1 MVSSNG
7 KSMSNNWFEFKQFIV
22 YQDRAAMKVGT
33 DGVLIGAWAQ
43 ADAPQRVLDIGCGT
57 GLIALMVAQRWPEAR
72 IDAIDSDQNA
82 YNQSR
87 ANFENSCWSQR
98 LTAHLVKLQEFESE
112 QSYDLIIS
120 NPPYFVN
127 SLKNSDS
134 SKSAARHTDSLSHAE
149 LLEHAARLL
158 SDIGRF
164 ALILP
169 ADLKTELLRE
179 SQQVGLWAHRVTDVL
194 DREDRNPIRIMVEF
208 RKYICSQPIVDRL
221 IIRDL
226 TSNDYTEQYKS
237 LTRDFYLKF

>member
-1 MVSSNG
+1 M
-7 KSMSNNWFEFKQFIV
+7 
-22 YQDRAAMKVGT
+22 
-33 DGVLIGAWAQ
+33 
-43 ADAPQRVLDIGCGT
+43 
-57 GLIALMVAQRWPEAR
+57 
-72 IDAIDSDQNA
+72 
-82 YNQSR
+82 
-87 ANFENSCWSQR
+87 
-98 LTAHLVKLQEFESE
+98 
-112 QSYDLIIS
+112 
-120 NPPYFVN
+120 
-127 SLKNSDS
+127 KNSSLSGPQKGMPKYWSSVS

-208 RKYICSQPIVDRL
+208 RKYICSQPVVDRV